1 MSASQRELIPG
12 HIAIIPDGNRRW
24 AKGRGLTSLEGHKAG
39 MEVLDGVAR
48 AAFDRGVQCISA
60 YAFSTENWRR
70 TEEEV
75 SYLMALYLRYAKG
88 QLKKAMKDNIRICV
102 SGSRDKLDPNLQ
114 ATINELEDKTK
125 GNTAGIINICLNYG
139 GQEEIV
145 HAVQAIIAEGVKPED
160 VSEDVIKAH
169 LYTADISP
177 PDLIIRTSGEQRLSN
192 FLLWDSA
199 YSELIFVDK
208 NWPDFDV
215 AELDAVLSEYAR
227 RQRRFGA

>member
-1 MSASQRELIPG
+1 MPEASTKLIPH

-24 AKGRGLTSLEGHKAG
+24 AKDHGLSSLEGHKAG
-39 MEVLDGVAR
+39 MDVLEGVAR
-48 AAFDRGVQCISA
+48 AAFDRGVKCISA
-60 YAFSTENWRR
+60 YAFSTENWKR

-88 QLKKAMKDNIRICV
+88 QLKKAMADNIRICV
-102 SGSRDKLDPNLQ
+102 SGSRDQLNPKLQTTL
-114 ATINELEDKTK
+114 TELEDKTK
-125 GNTAGIINICLNYG
+125 HNTAGIINICLNYG

-145 HAVQAIIAEGVKPED
+145 AAVRKIIAEGTAPED
-160 VSEDVIKAH
+160 VTEDLIKAH
-169 LYTADISP
+169 LYTADIP
-177 PDLIIRTSGEQRLSN
+177 APDLIIRTSGEQRLSN

-208 NWPDFDV
+208 NWPDFNEV
-215 AELDAVLSEYAR
+215 ELGRVLDEYAQ